1 MSSIGK
7 LMKQATRIQKDM
19 EEAQAALANRT
30 VEATSGGGAVTV
42 VAKCDN
48 TLQSIKIDPQA
59 VSSEDISLL
68 EDLVL
73 TAVNSALN
81 QAKEV
86 SNDEM
91 GKLTSGLKIP
101 GLMG

>member
-1 MSSIGK
+1 
-7 LMKQATRIQKDM
+7 MKKATRIQKDM
-19 EEAQAALANRT
+19 EAAQAALANRT
-30 VEATSGGGAVTV
+30 VEATSGGGAVKV
-42 VAKCDN
+42 VAKCDG
-48 TLQSIKIDPQA
+48 TLESIKVDPQA
-59 VSSEDISLL
+59 VSPEDISLL
-68 EDLVL
+68 EDLIL
-73 TAVNSALN
+73 TAVNTALN

>member
-1 MSSIGK
+1 
-7 LMKQATRIQKDM
+7 MKQATRIQKDM

-30 VEATSGGGAVTV
+30 VEATSGGGAVKV
-42 VAKCDN
+42 VAKCDG
-48 TLQSIKIDPQA
+48 TVESIKVDPQA
-59 VSSEDISLL
+59 VSPEDISLL
-68 EDLVL
+68 EDLIL
-73 TAVNSALN
+73 TALNTALN

>member
-19 EEAQAALANRT
+19 EEAQAALANKT
-30 VEATSGGGAVTV
+30 VESTSGGGAIKI
-42 VAKCDN
+42 VAKCDG
-48 TLQSIKIDPQA
+48 TLASIKLDPAA
-59 VSSEDISLL
+59 VTPDDVGLL
-68 EDLVL
+68 EDLIL

-81 QAKEV
+81 EAKEV
-86 SNDEM
+86 SNEEM

>member
-19 EEAQAALANRT
+19 EEAQAALANKT
-30 VEATSGGGAVTV
+30 VESTSGGGAIKI
-42 VAKCDN
+42 VAKCDG
-48 TLQSIKIDPQA
+48 TLESIKIDPQA
-59 VSSEDISLL
+59 VSSDDISML
-68 EDLVL
+68 EDLIL
-73 TAVNSALN
+73 TAVNTALN

>member
-1 MSSIGK
+1 
-7 LMKQATRIQKDM
+7 MKQATRIQKDM
-19 EEAQAALANRT
+19 EAAQAALANRT
-30 VEATSGGGAVTV
+30 VEATSGGGAVKV
-42 VAKCDN
+42 VAKCDG
-48 TLQSIKIDPQA
+48 TVESIKGDPQA
-59 VSSEDISLL
+59 VSPEDISLL
-68 EDLVL
+68 EDLIL
-73 TAVNSALN
+73 TAVNTALN

>member
-1 MSSIGK
+1 
-7 LMKQATRIQKDM
+7 MKQATRIQKDM
-19 EEAQAALANRT
+19 EAAQAALANRT
-30 VEATSGGGAVTV
+30 VEATSGGGAVKV
-42 VAKCDN
+42 VAKCDG
-48 TLQSIKIDPQA
+48 TVESIKVDPQA
-59 VSSEDISLL
+59 VSPEDISLL
-68 EDLVL
+68 EDLIL
-73 TAVNSALN
+73 TAVNTALN

>member
-1 MSSIGK
+1 
-7 LMKQATRIQKDM
+7 MKQATRIQKDM

-30 VEATSGGGAVTV
+30 VESTSGGGAIKI
-42 VAKCDN
+42 VAKCDG
-48 TLQSIKIDPQA
+48 TLQSIKLDPQV
-59 VSSEDISLL
+59 VSGDDISLL
-68 EDLVL
+68 EDLIL
-73 TAVNSALN
+73 SSVNTALN
-81 QAKEV
+81 EAKEV

>member
-19 EEAQAALANRT
+19 EAAQAALANRT
-30 VEATSGGGAVTV
+30 VEATSGGGAVKV
-42 VAKCDN
+42 VAKCDG
-48 TLQSIKIDPQA
+48 TLESIKVDPQA
-59 VSSEDISLL
+59 VSPEDISLL
-68 EDLVL
+68 EDLIL
-73 TAVNSALN
+73 TAVNTALN

-86 SNDEM
+86 SNDEL

>member
-19 EEAQAALANRT
+19 EAAQAALANRT
-30 VEATSGGGAVTV
+30 VEATSGGGAVKV
-42 VAKCDN
+42 VAKCDG
-48 TLQSIKIDPQA
+48 TLESIKVDPQA
-59 VSSEDISLL
+59 VSPEDISLL
-68 EDLVL
+68 EDLIL
-73 TAVNSALN
+73 TAVNTALN

>member
-19 EEAQAALANRT
+19 EEAQAALANKT
-30 VEATSGGGAVTV
+30 VESTSGGGAIKV
-42 VAKCDN
+42 VAKCDG
-48 TLQSIKIDPQA
+48 TLDSIKVDPQA
-59 VSSEDISLL
+59 VNSEDIGLL
-68 EDLVL
+68 EDLIL
-73 TAVNSALN
+73 TAVNTALN

>member
-30 VEATSGGGAVTV
+30 VESTSGGGAIKI
-42 VAKCDN
+42 VAKCDG
-48 TLQSIKIDPQA
+48 TLQSIKLDPQ
-59 VSSEDISLL
+59 VVNSDDISLL
-68 EDLVL
+68 EDLIL
-73 TAVNSALN
+73 SSVNTALN
-81 QAKEV
+81 EAKEV

>member
-30 VEATSGGGAVTV
+30 VESTSGGGAIKI
-42 VAKCDN
+42 VAKCDG
-48 TLQSIKIDPQA
+48 TLQSIKLDPQV
-59 VSSEDISLL
+59 VSTDDISLL
-68 EDLVL
+68 EDLIL
-73 TAVNSALN
+73 SSVNTALN
-81 QAKEV
+81 EAKEV

>member
-19 EEAQAALANRT
+19 EAAQAALANKT
-30 VEATSGGGAVTV
+30 VESTSGGGAIKI
-42 VAKCDN
+42 VAKCDG
-48 TLQSIKIDPQA
+48 TLESIKLDPAA
-59 VSSEDISLL
+59 VTPDDVGLL
-68 EDLVL
+68 EDLIL
-73 TAVNSALN
+73 TAVNTALN
-81 QAKEV
+81 EAKEV
-86 SNDEM
+86 SNEEM

>member
-30 VEATSGGGAVTV
+30 VESTSGGGAIKI
-42 VAKCDN
+42 VAKCDG
-48 TLQSIKIDPQA
+48 TLQSIKLDPQV
-59 VSSEDISLL
+59 VSGDDISLL
-68 EDLVL
+68 EDLIL
-73 TAVNSALN
+73 SSVNTALN
-81 QAKEV
+81 EAKEV

>member
-30 VEATSGGGAVTV
+30 VESTSGGGAIKI
-42 VAKCDN
+42 VAKCDG
-48 TLQSIKIDPQA
+48 TLQSIKLDPQE
-59 VSSEDISLL
+59 VSGDDISLL
-68 EDLVL
+68 EDLIL
-73 TAVNSALN
+73 SSVNTALN
-81 QAKEV
+81 EAKEV

>member
-1 MSSIGK
+1 
-7 LMKQATRIQKDM
+7 MKQATRIQKDM

-30 VEATSGGGAVTV
+30 VESTSGGGAIKI
-42 VAKCDN
+42 VAKCDG
-48 TLQSIKIDPQA
+48 TLESIKVDPQA
-59 VSSEDISLL
+59 VNAEDISLL
-68 EDLVL
+68 EDLIL
-73 TAVNSALN
+73 SAVNKALN
-81 QAKEV
+81 EAKEV

>member
-1 MSSIGK
+1 
-7 LMKQATRIQKDM
+7 MKQATRIQKDM

-30 VEATSGGGAVTV
+30 VESTSGGGAIKI
-42 VAKCDN
+42 VAKCDG
-48 TLQSIKIDPQA
+48 TLQSIKLDPQ
-59 VSSEDISLL
+59 VVNSDDISLL
-68 EDLVL
+68 EDLIL
-73 TAVNSALN
+73 SSVNTALN
-81 QAKEV
+81 EAKEV

>member
-1 MSSIGK
+1 
-7 LMKQATRIQKDM
+7 MKQATRIQKDM
-19 EEAQAALANRT
+19 EAAQAALANRT
-30 VEATSGGGAVTV
+30 VEATSGGGAVKV
-42 VAKCDN
+42 VAKCDG
-48 TLQSIKIDPQA
+48 TLESIKVDPQA
-59 VSSEDISLL
+59 VSPEDISLL
-68 EDLVL
+68 EDLIL
-73 TAVNSALN
+73 TAVNTALN

>member
-30 VEATSGGGAVTV
+30 VESTSGGGAIKI
-42 VAKCDN
+42 VAKCDG
-48 TLQSIKIDPQA
+48 TLESIKVDPQA
-59 VSSEDISLL
+59 VNAEDISLL
-68 EDLVL
+68 EDLIL
-73 TAVNSALN
+73 SAVNKALN
-81 QAKEV
+81 EAKEV

>member
-1 MSSIGK
+1 
-7 LMKQATRIQKDM
+7 MKQATRIQKDM
-19 EEAQAALANRT
+19 EEAQAALANKT
-30 VEATSGGGAVTV
+30 VESTSGGGAIKI
-42 VAKCDN
+42 VAKCDG
-48 TLQSIKIDPQA
+48 TLESIKIDPQA
-59 VSSEDISLL
+59 VSSDDISML
-68 EDLVL
+68 EDLIL
-73 TAVNSALN
+73 TAVNTALN

>member
-30 VEATSGGGAVTV
+30 VESTSGGGAIKI
-42 VAKCDN
+42 VAKCDG
-48 TLQSIKIDPQA
+48 TLQSIKLDPQV
-59 VSSEDISLL
+59 VSSDDISLL
-68 EDLVL
+68 EDLIL
-73 TAVNSALN
+73 SSVNTALN
-81 QAKEV
+81 EAKEV

>member
-30 VEATSGGGAVTV
+30 VESTSGGGAVTV
-42 VAKCDN
+42 VAKCDG
-48 TLQSIKIDPQA
+48 TLQSIKIDPAA
-59 VSSEDISLL
+59 VNSEDISLL
-68 EDLVL
+68 EDLIL
-73 TAVNSALN
+73 SSVNTALN